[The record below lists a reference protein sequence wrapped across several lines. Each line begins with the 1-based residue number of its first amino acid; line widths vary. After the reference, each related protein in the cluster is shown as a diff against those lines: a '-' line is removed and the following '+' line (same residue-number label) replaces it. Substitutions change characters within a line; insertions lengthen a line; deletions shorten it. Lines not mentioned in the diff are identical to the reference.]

1 MATKQKILIVDDDNN
16 IAELISLYLTKECF
30 ETMIVGD
37 GESALSSFETF
48 MPNLILLDLML
59 PGIDGFN
66 LCRELRDY
74 LDIPI
79 LIVSGRQTE
88 VDKIRGFGLGADD
101 YITKPFSPSE
111 LVARIKRRL
120 QRYQQLKKGVG
131 TAETAG
137 KLACADL
144 IVEPKSHRVILR
156 GREIHMP
163 RRERELLIFL
173 MQHPGIVFS
182 REVLYE
188 KIWGLEALGDNATVA
203 VHINR
208 IRDKIEMDS
217 EHPRYIET
225 LRGTGYRFCV
235 K

>member
-1 MATKQKILIVDDDNN
+1 MKRILIIEDDSD
-16 IAELISLYLTKECF
+16 IAELERDYLEASEMAVTIAADGIDGKRKAL
-30 ETMIVGD
+30 TGNYDLVVLDMMI
-37 GESALSSFETF
+37 
-48 MPNLILLDLML
+48 

-66 LCRELRDY
+66 LCRKLRDS

-111 LVARIKRRL
+111 LVARIKGRL

-131 TAETAG
+131 VADADG
-137 KLACADL
+137 QLVCADL
-144 IVEPKSHRVILR
+144 VVEPKSHRIMLR
-156 GREIHMP
+156 GEEIRMP
-163 RRERELLIFL
+163 RRERELLMFL

-208 IRDKIEMDS
+208 IRDKIETDS

-225 LRGTGYRFCV
+225 LRGTGYRFCME
-235 K
+235 

>member
-1 MATKQKILIVDDDNN
+1 MKRILIIEDDSD
-16 IAELISLYLTKECF
+16 IAELERDYLEASEMVVT
-30 ETMIVGD
+30 IVAD
-37 GESALSSFETF
+37 GVEGKREALTG
-48 MPNLILLDLML
+48 NYDLVVLDLML

-101 YITKPFSPSE
+101 YITKPFSTSE

>member
-1 MATKQKILIVDDDNN
+1 MKRILIIEDDSD
-16 IAELISLYLTKECF
+16 IAELERDYLEASEMVVT
-30 ETMIVGD
+30 IVAD
-37 GESALSSFETF
+37 GVEGKREALTG
-48 MPNLILLDLML
+48 NYDLVVLDLML

-156 GREIHMP
+156 GREIRMP

-173 MQHPGIVFS
+173 MQHPRIVFS

>member
-1 MATKQKILIVDDDNN
+1 MKRILIIEDDSD
-16 IAELISLYLTKECF
+16 IAELERDYLEASEMVVT
-30 ETMIVGD
+30 IVAD
-37 GESALSSFETF
+37 GVEGKREALTG
-48 MPNLILLDLML
+48 NYDLVVLDLML

-156 GREIHMP
+156 GREIRMP

-188 KIWGLEALGDNATVA
+188 KIWVVVYVSDYFKTSHVATPNAMTN
-203 VHINR
+203 IIFNST
-208 IRDKIEMDS
+208 K
-217 EHPRYIET
+217 T
-225 LRGTGYRFCV
+225 TFV
-235 K
+235 KSN

>member
-1 MATKQKILIVDDDNN
+1 
-16 IAELISLYLTKECF
+16 
-30 ETMIVGD
+30 
-37 GESALSSFETF
+37 
-48 MPNLILLDLML
+48 
-59 PGIDGFN
+59 
-66 LCRELRDY
+66 
-74 LDIPI
+74 
-79 LIVSGRQTE
+79 
-88 VDKIRGFGLGADD
+88 
-101 YITKPFSPSE
+101 
-111 LVARIKRRL
+111 
-120 QRYQQLKKGVG
+120 
-131 TAETAG
+131 
-137 KLACADL
+137 
-144 IVEPKSHRVILR
+144 
-156 GREIHMP
+156 MP

-225 LRGTGYRFCV
+225 LRGTGYRFRV

>member
-1 MATKQKILIVDDDNN
+1 MKRILIIEDDSD
-16 IAELISLYLTKECF
+16 IAELERDYLEASEMVVT
-30 ETMIVGD
+30 IVAD
-37 GESALSSFETF
+37 GVEGKREALTG
-48 MPNLILLDLML
+48 NYDLVVLDLML

-144 IVEPKSHRVILR
+144 IVDPKSHRVILR
-156 GREIHMP
+156 GREIRMP

>member
-1 MATKQKILIVDDDNN
+1 MKRILIIEDDSD
-16 IAELISLYLTKECF
+16 IAELERDYLEASEMVVT
-30 ETMIVGD
+30 IVAD
-37 GESALSSFETF
+37 GVEGKREALTG
-48 MPNLILLDLML
+48 NYDLVVLDLML

-66 LCRELRDY
+66 LCRELRYY

-131 TAETAG
+131 TAETVG
-137 KLACADL
+137 KLACGDL

>member
-1 MATKQKILIVDDDNN
+1 MKRILIIEDDSD
-16 IAELISLYLTKECF
+16 IAELERDYLEASEMVVT
-30 ETMIVGD
+30 IVAD
-37 GESALSSFETF
+37 GVEGKREALTG
-48 MPNLILLDLML
+48 NYDLVVLDLML

-137 KLACADL
+137 KLACGDL